1 MVRVLCPPCARSTCA
16 GPYYHASEMLGSP
29 VGYSAPLDARAAA
42 KSMEAIIAEGEEA
55 VRRRKAMEEEM
66 AKRLAAKRKQ

>member
-1 MVRVLCPPCARSTCA
+1 
-16 GPYYHASEMLGSP
+16 
-29 VGYSAPLDARAAA
+29 
-42 KSMEAIIAEGEEA
+42 MEAIIAEGEEA